1 LLASLQ
7 DVENYTNI
15 KEALEELRNVVES
28 KSERRVKNV
37 KKYLII
43 FSSLMLICLFQKK
56 KKKI

>member
-1 LLASLQ
+1 MLASLQ

-28 KSERRVKNV
+28 KSERRVKNE
-37 KKYLII
+37 KKNLII

>member
-1 LLASLQ
+1 MLASLQ